1 MNDRTRLDGP
11 SPCPLGEEAVAFA
24 IHALEPDEEL
34 AMRAH
39 IERCGSCFETV
50 RETELVAAAMA
61 GSVDQVDPPPRLRT
75 NILAMAAET
84 PQARPAPESGSADPP
99 QPQPH
104 PRFAARRRPNLTR
117 ARVLLVAAAAVV
129 VVGVGGLGAYTVQVQ
144 QQRDALAAQ
153 AQALA
158 GIVTRLD
165 APGSAHATL
174 STDSGQPVAAVL
186 VTTAGR
192 TVVTAG
198 LSPNDTS
205 DTTYVVWGLGAGDPR
220 PLAAFDVAAAGPG
233 VHELGGVGG
242 EPPFAAYAVS
252 LEPGR
257 TMPAAPTIVVASGP
271 VQT

>member
-1 MNDRTRLDGP
+1 VNDRTRLDGP

-61 GSVDQVDPPPRLRT
+61 GSVEQVDPPRRLRT

-84 PQARPAPESGSADPP
+84 PQARPAPGSGSADPV
-99 QPQPH
+99 QPH

-117 ARVLLVAAAAVV
+117 ARVLLAVAAAAA

-144 QQRDALAAQ
+144 QERDALAAQ

-198 LSPNDTS
+198 LSPNDTG
-205 DTTYVVWGLGAGDPR
+205 DTTYVVWGIGEGDPR
-220 PLAAFDVAAAGPG
+220 PLAAFDVTAAGPG
-233 VHELGGVGG
+233 VHELGGAGG

>member
-1 MNDRTRLDGP
+1 MNARPRFEEPT
-11 SPCPLGEEAVAFA
+11 PCPLGEEAVAFA
-24 IHALEPDEEL
+24 MHALEPAEEV

-39 IERCGSCFETV
+39 IERCGACRETL
-50 RETELVAAAMA
+50 RETELVTAAL
-61 GSVDQVDPPPRLRT
+61 GSSVKQIDPPSRLRA
-75 NILAMAAET
+75 NILAAAAET
-84 PQARPAPESGSADPP
+84 PQADPPPGSAGGDPV
-99 QPQPH
+99 QLH
-104 PRFAARRRPNLTR
+104 PRFAARRASVTR
-117 ARVLLVAAAAVV
+117 ARVLVAAAAAAVV
-129 VVGVGGLGAYTVQVQ
+129 IAVAGLGTYTVQVQ

-158 GIVTRLD
+158 AIVTQLD

-186 VTTAGR
+186 VTAAGR

-205 DTTYVVWGLGAGDPR
+205 DSTYVVWGLDDGGPR
-220 PLAAFDVAAAGPG
+220 PLGVFDVTAGGPG
-233 VHELGGVGG
+233 VHEIGTAGDG
-242 EPPFAAYAVS
+242 PPFAAYAVS

-257 TMPAAPTIVVASGP
+257 SMPATPTDVVASGP